1 MEEERFN
8 KKLFI
13 HQTDYHGQGYYGI
26 IGEKET
32 YNSYSFEDDD
42 TGDIVRAVNALINIG
57 FINPEDVLYME
68 EMEVYEQYRYG
79 KDEKRESE
87 YH

>member
-1 MEEERFN
+1 MEEKRVN

-32 YNSYSFEDDD
+32 YNSYSFEDCD
-42 TGDIVRAVNALINIG
+42 TGGDIARAVQSLINIG
-57 FINPEDVLYME
+57 FINPENVLYME
-68 EMEVYEQYRYG
+68 ETEIYDHLKEE
-79 KDEKRESE
+79 D
-87 YH
+87 

>member
-8 KKLFI
+8 KKLFV

-26 IGEKET
+26 LGERKT
-32 YNSYSFEDDD
+32 YHSYSFEDCD
-42 TGDIVRAVNALINIG
+42 TGDIARAVNALINIG

-68 EMEVYEQYRYG
+68 EMEIYDYLKEEV
-79 KDEKRESE
+79 
-87 YH
+87 